1 MGQHTWFL
9 KSKELYLKTEE
20 LYQKLDAHEGGEI
33 YLDAVDI
40 LSIDYEID
48 QIRDENEA
56 LYHDIFRTSKRNEDG
71 SHLDMVINS
80 REECFEWINNP
91 DNMVWYCS
99 DEDLCR
105 VQLNEFWDKYPNGY
119 ITL

>member
-1 MGQHTWFL
+1 MGQHTWFY
-9 KSKELYLKTEE
+9 KDKAFNESIEE
-20 LYQKLDAHEGGEI
+20 LS
-33 YLDAVDI
+33 DI
-40 LSIDYEID
+40 LSDKYPENHSVFDLIDKID
-48 QIRDENEA
+48 DFNEA
-56 LYHDIFRTSKRNEDG
+56 EYHNLFRTSKRNEDG